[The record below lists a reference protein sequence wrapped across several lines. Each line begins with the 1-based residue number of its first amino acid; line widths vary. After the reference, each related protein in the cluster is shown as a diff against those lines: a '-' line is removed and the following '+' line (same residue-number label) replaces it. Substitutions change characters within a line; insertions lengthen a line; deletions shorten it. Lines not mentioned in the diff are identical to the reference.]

1 MKEPTKHPMR
11 QQRRQDR
18 LIHEWVHDPYQS
30 KRKLPDPTVC
40 PQCGAVFHQGRWT
53 WLTRPEVAHEAQ
65 CPACQRVR
73 DKYPAGFLSLHGGF
87 LDQHR
92 QEIVNL
98 ARHEEKAE
106 TAEHPLHR
114 IMQIEEQTDG
124 ILITTTDIHL
134 PRRIGEAL
142 HRAYQGELDF
152 HYIEEGST
160 LDVHWTREI

>member
-1 MKEPTKHPMR
+1 MREPGKPPTPG
-11 QQRRQDR
+11 QRRQDR
-18 LIHEWVHDPYQS
+18 LIHEWVHDPYKS

-40 PQCGAVFHQGRWT
+40 PQCGAVFHEGRWT
-53 WLTRPEVAHEAQ
+53 WLTPPKEAHEEL

-87 LDQHR
+87 LDQHE
-92 QEIVNL
+92 QEIINL
-98 ARHEEKAE
+98 ARNEERAE

-114 IMQIEEQTDG
+114 IMQIEKQVDG

-152 HYIEEGST
+152 HYIEEGSS
-160 LDVHWTREI
+160 LHVHWQREG